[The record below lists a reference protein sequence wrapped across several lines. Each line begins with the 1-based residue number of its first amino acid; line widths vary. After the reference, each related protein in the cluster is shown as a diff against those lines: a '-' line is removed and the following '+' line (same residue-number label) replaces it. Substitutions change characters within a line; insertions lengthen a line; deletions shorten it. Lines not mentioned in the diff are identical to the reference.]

1 MKNFAIACLMGATAL
16 AAPDADVIKN
26 LPDVDAFDTPTY
38 SGYLKVSDSK

>member
-1 MKNFAIACLMGATAL
+1 MGATAL